1 MGGKGQREV
10 ITAEV
15 KVQGDKGSA
24 WGSHDDL
31 VSKWRERRRER
42 ESLMSF
48 KDGESEKF

>member
-1 MGGKGQREV
+1 MWGKGQREV
-10 ITAEV
+10 ITEEV

-42 ESLMSF
+42 ER
-48 KDGESEKF
+48 ERERERA